1 MNGRANSVRRFQR
14 SSAAT
19 ILTLSLLL
27 TTLTAMV
34 ATAGDQAFIKEL
46 YRTRHTD
53 LTQLAAIKPSMLK
66 DIAP

>member
-1 MNGRANSVRRFQR
+1 
-14 SSAAT
+14 
-19 ILTLSLLL
+19 
-27 TTLTAMV
+27 MV